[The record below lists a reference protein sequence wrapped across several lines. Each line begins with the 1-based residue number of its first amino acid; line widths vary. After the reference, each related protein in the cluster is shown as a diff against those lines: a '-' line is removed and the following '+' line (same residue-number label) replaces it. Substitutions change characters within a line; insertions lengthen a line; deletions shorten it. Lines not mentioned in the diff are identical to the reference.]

1 VRAAGRRLQ
10 AFIAVV
16 VAGFFLA
23 LAPGALATSFTWT
36 GESTTTEDWS
46 EGLNWAGDAAPK
58 ASKKA
63 ETLTFPHLTSEG
75 CEDET
80 GENPCYISY
89 NDMVGLSTESMRIDD
104 GDEYFMGGESLAIG
118 KGGLTASPTG
128 SPDDSAIDFLE
139 LPFELTETQKWS
151 VSGRGAGGKLSG
163 LWLEGAVS
171 GSDPLTVELSKM
183 PAFYLVN
190 ETEVGPVKID
200 GTDTTRAGHENGVVG
215 FLGELNSEDGES
227 VELSHVFFFGS
238 GELGPLTTNDA
249 ELDVG
254 AGLEPTGGIE
264 APSVTLDSGTK
275 VTSQIV
281 GKEAAPDVDYSQ
293 LSSKGSIDLANATI
307 AVEVGPPSK
316 EKACPEL
323 VTGQTYTFVSTTGS
337 LSGVFANAP
346 EHGADIPIAFAEG
359 CKATSQEMRI
369 SYKESG
375 GGTET
380 VTGTVEAK
388 PVVTESPASTK
399 VTEGS
404 SATFK
409 AAATGWSSVQWQVRK
424 SGGPFE
430 DDTTDRGV
438 TTSTLTVE
446 DATGAQSGDEYRAVF
461 KNGAG
466 EAPTAAAT
474 LTVETLEEKKSGEEA
489 AKKKEEERQNEEAN
503 RKLGE
508 EHLKLVG
515 EEAARAAANK
525 QHEEEA
531 AAAKKHQEEESAK
544 SGALAFKE
552 GSPDATIASAS
563 LRASSSG
570 EVSVKV
576 SCPAGVSSCAGTVT
590 LRTLDAV
597 VASVK
602 AKPAILTL
610 ATGSFTVAGGQV
622 KTIVLHLSS
631 KARVLLARSH
641 TLHVRVTVAAHNAT
655 GVMHTGYAVGTLRAA
670 KAKHG

>member
-1 VRAAGRRLQ
+1 
-10 AFIAVV
+10 
-16 VAGFFLA
+16 
-23 LAPGALATSFTWT
+23 
-36 GESTTTEDWS
+36 
-46 EGLNWAGDAAPK
+46 
-58 ASKKA
+58 
-63 ETLTFPHLTSEG
+63 
-75 CEDET
+75 
-80 GENPCYISY
+80 
-89 NDMVGLSTESMRIDD
+89 
-104 GDEYFMGGESLAIG
+104 
-118 KGGLTASPTG
+118 
-128 SPDDSAIDFLE
+128 
-139 LPFELTETQKWS
+139 
-151 VSGRGAGGKLSG
+151 
-163 LWLEGAVS
+163 
-171 GSDPLTVELSKM
+171 
-183 PAFYLVN
+183 
-190 ETEVGPVKID
+190 
-200 GTDTTRAGHENGVVG
+200 
-215 FLGELNSEDGES
+215 
-227 VELSHVFFFGS
+227 
-238 GELGPLTTNDA
+238 
-249 ELDVG
+249 
-254 AGLEPTGGIE
+254 
-264 APSVTLDSGTK
+264 
-275 VTSQIV
+275 
-281 GKEAAPDVDYSQ
+281 
-293 LSSKGSIDLANATI
+293 
-307 AVEVGPPSK
+307 
-316 EKACPEL
+316 
-323 VTGQTYTFVSTTGS
+323 
-337 LSGVFANAP
+337 
-346 EHGADIPIAFAEG
+346 
-359 CKATSQEMRI
+359 MRI